1 MKKRHPLQQRDELLR
16 PRQDEHEQERDAGEG
31 EHGVPNH
38 SIRAML
44 RFVMRERLADA
55 LHRAGALKVLM
66 HLRRLTPVPSTVTIL
81 TYHQVADHDAS
92 YPYDPGVADAT
103 PAQFR
108 RQMELLA
115 RYGTPIGIDEL
126 LRALDGA
133 PLPKNPVMVTFDDG
147 YRACHDVAL
156 PILRAVGLRA
166 TFFIAT
172 SFVSERKVFWWE
184 RIALALMQSK
194 VSSAIIPYP
203 HPFEIAPKDPRAQ
216 HQLTDV
222 IKDTPGLDL
231 DRFLDEITR
240 ALGLEWDPEIEAA
253 HAENLVMTWDHVRAL
268 ARAGMDVESH
278 SRRHRVL
285 QTLDR
290 EALADELAG
299 SRSDLET
306 QLGRP
311 VRAIAY
317 PVGRRIAREHR
328 IRQAISDA
336 GYKLGL
342 SNASGATRIW
352 PSPLRGVLPTDPLD
366 VRRLSTDRAMSDAM
380 YFTQVAVPG
389 LAYIGRHNRD

>member
-1 MKKRHPLQQRDELLR
+1 
-16 PRQDEHEQERDAGEG
+16 
-31 EHGVPNH
+31 
-38 SIRAML
+38 
-44 RFVMRERLADA
+44 MRERLADA

-81 TYHQVADHDAS
+81 TYHQVADHDRS
-92 YPYDPGVADAT
+92 YPYDPDVADAT

-115 RYGTPIGIDEL
+115 RWGTPIGIDEL
-126 LRALDGA
+126 VRALEGA

-172 SFVSERKVFWWE
+172 SFVSDRRVFWWE
-184 RIALALMQSK
+184 RIALALSQAK
-194 VSSAIIPYP
+194 VTSVTIPYP
-203 HPFEIAPKDPRAQ
+203 HPFELTPKDPRA
-216 HQLTDV
+216 HRKLTNM
-222 IKDTPGLDL
+222 IKDTPGLDV
-231 DRFLDEITR
+231 DRFLDEISR
-240 ALGLEWDPEIEAA
+240 ALGVEWNSEIEAG
-253 HAENLVMTWDHVRAL
+253 HAENLIMTWDHVRAL

-290 EALADELAG
+290 DALADELAG
-299 SRSDLET
+299 SRSDLEA

-317 PVGRRIAREHR
+317 PVGRRVAHVER
-328 IRQAISDA
+328 IRRAIADA

-352 PSPLRGVLPTDPLD
+352 PSPLRGVLPTDPFD
-366 VRRLSTDRAMSDAM
+366 IKRLSTDRELSDAM
-380 YFTQVAVPG
+380 YFTQFAVPG
-389 LAYIGRHNRD
+389 LAYIGRHDD

>member
-1 MKKRHPLQQRDELLR
+1 
-16 PRQDEHEQERDAGEG
+16 
-31 EHGVPNH
+31 
-38 SIRAML
+38 ML
-44 RFVMRERLADA
+44 AIDMRERLADA

-66 HLRRLTPVPSTVTIL
+66 HLRRLSPVPSTVTIL

-92 YPYDPGVADAT
+92 YPYDSGVADAT

-115 RYGTPIGIDEL
+115 RWGTPIGIDEL
-126 LRALDGA
+126 VRALDGA

-184 RIALALMQSK
+184 RIALALSQAK
-194 VSSAIIPYP
+194 VAEATMLYP
-203 HPFEIAPKDPRAQ
+203 RAFELAPKDPSALRK
-216 HQLTDV
+216 LNDIV
-222 IKDTPGLDL
+222 KDTPGLDL
-231 DRFLDEITR
+231 DRFLGELNR
-240 ALGLEWDPEIEAA
+240 ALGIEWDSEIEAS
-253 HAENLVMTWDHVRAL
+253 HAENLIMTWDHVRAL

-290 EALADELAG
+290 EALTDELTG
-299 SRSDLET
+299 SRADLEA
-306 QLGRP
+306 QIGRP

-317 PVGRRIAREHR
+317 PVGRRVAHVDR
-328 IRQAISDA
+328 IRQAIAAA

-352 PSPLRGVLPTDPLD
+352 PRPLRGVWPTDPFD
-366 VRRLSTDRAMSDAM
+366 IKRLSTDRELSDAM
-380 YFTQVAVPG
+380 YFTQFAVPG
-389 LAYIGRHNRD
+389 LAYIGRHDE